1 MWKLHSLLN
10 AGSSH
15 LQSKHFITCTLH
27 SSASGD
33 VTITDYI
40 KKLFLKNMV
49 ARSNQF
55 RSGMRG
61 EWRLHPVSCFGKFV
75 ILV

>member
-1 MWKLHSLLN
+1 MWELHSLRN
-10 AGSSH
+10 VGSSR
-15 LQSKHFITCTLH
+15 LQSKHFITGTLPTLH
-27 SSASGD
+27 PAASGD

-40 KKLFLKNMV
+40 KRLFLKNMV

-61 EWRLHPVSCFGKFV
+61 G
-75 ILV
+75 

>member
-10 AGSSH
+10 AGSSR
-15 LQSKHFITCTLH
+15 LQSKQLITCTLPTLH
-27 SSASGD
+27 PSASGD

-40 KKLFLKNMV
+40 KRLFLKNMV

-55 RSGMRG
+55 RSGVRG
-61 EWRLHPVSCFGKFV
+61 EWRLHPVN
-75 ILV
+75 